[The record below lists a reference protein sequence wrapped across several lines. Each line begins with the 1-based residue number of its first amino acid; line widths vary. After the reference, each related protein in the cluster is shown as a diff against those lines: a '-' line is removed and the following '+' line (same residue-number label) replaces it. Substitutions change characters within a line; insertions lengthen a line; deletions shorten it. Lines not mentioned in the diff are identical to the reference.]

1 MDRVDRVD
9 RVENGGLS
17 SSNLRCSKVADEVD
31 RVRRKMT
38 LLGLTCVRV
47 CVCVCVCIY
56 TLLIITFYPVPC
68 PLAL

>member
-38 LLGLTCVRV
+38 VLGLTCVRV
-47 CVCVCVCIY
+47 HVHVHVHVHSSVNY
-56 TLLIITFYPVPC
+56 
-68 PLAL
+68 

>member
-1 MDRVDRVD
+1 MDRVD

-17 SSNLRCSKVADEVD
+17 SSNLRGSKVADEVD